1 MKMSQLFT
9 KTTKDTPSDE
19 VSLNAQLLHKAGFI
33 DKGMA
38 GVYAMLPLG
47 LRVLNKVEN
56 IVRKHL
62 KKVGSQEVLM
72 NTLHS
77 QASWEATNRWEG
89 VDILFKLKSKTG
101 NNYAVAASHEEQATP
116 IAKRFISSWKDL
128 PEATKDNS
136 VVPLSFYQIQTKF
149 RDELRA
155 KSGLLRGREFRM
167 KDAYDFHTTNKSLDN
182 YYDRMKSAYFDIY
195 NEMGLSVYAVQAS
208 GGIFTEE
215 ISHEFQAVCDAGEDF
230 VFLVPGTDLAYNQ
243 EIAPSKVSVANMQ
256 DTNLLELKKVKAEGV
271 VGVKD
276 LCKLLDIPAE
286 KTTKTL
292 FYTTD
297 KDDFIAVVVRGDY
310 DVNEEK
316 VLLALGLQ
324 SLSLASEEIVMQK
337 TGAKIG
343 YAGVIN
349 LPGDIDLYFDDSC
362 KGMTNFES
370 GSNETGYHHT
380 NINFGR
386 DVAEPETF
394 YDLKDA
400 KKSDIHPETGK
411 KYEVKKVAEV
421 GNIFKLGDKYSKA
434 FDLTYA
440 DKDNKQ
446 QYPVMGCHGIGT
458 SRCMAVIAEVNNDEN
473 GLKWPKA
480 VAPFQYHLITYTN
493 PKDDSTEI
501 LDTANKIYDKFE
513 DDVLWDD
520 RAGARMGE
528 KFKDADLIGCPTQI
542 VLTKRSLENGG
553 VEVKDRA
560 TGETKVMSVDEL
572 LK

>member
-1 MKMSQLFT
+1 
-9 KTTKDTPSDE
+9 
-19 VSLNAQLLHKAGFI
+19 
-33 DKGMA
+33 
-38 GVYAMLPLG
+38 
-47 LRVLNKVEN
+47 
-56 IVRKHL
+56 
-62 KKVGSQEVLM
+62 
-72 NTLHS
+72 
-77 QASWEATNRWEG
+77 
-89 VDILFKLKSKTG
+89 
-101 NNYAVAASHEEQATP
+101 
-116 IAKRFISSWKDL
+116 
-128 PEATKDNS
+128 
-136 VVPLSFYQIQTKF
+136 
-149 RDELRA
+149 
-155 KSGLLRGREFRM
+155 M

-349 LPGDIDLYFDDSC
+349 LPGDIDRSC
-362 KGMTNFES
+362 KSIPYRKHYF
-370 GSNETGYHHT
+370 
-380 NINFGR
+380 
-386 DVAEPETF
+386 F
-394 YDLKDA
+394 Y
-400 KKSDIHPETGK
+400 
-411 KYEVKKVAEV
+411 
-421 GNIFKLGDKYSKA
+421 
-434 FDLTYA
+434 
-440 DKDNKQ
+440 
-446 QYPVMGCHGIGT
+446 
-458 SRCMAVIAEVNNDEN
+458 
-473 GLKWPKA
+473 
-480 VAPFQYHLITYTN
+480 
-493 PKDDSTEI
+493 
-501 LDTANKIYDKFE
+501 
-513 DDVLWDD
+513 
-520 RAGARMGE
+520 
-528 KFKDADLIGCPTQI
+528 
-542 VLTKRSLENGG
+542 
-553 VEVKDRA
+553 
-560 TGETKVMSVDEL
+560 
-572 LK
+572 